1 MSTLTLVRHGQA
13 TPFEPDTDRLSPL
26 GERQARA
33 LAQDLIERDVRF
45 DEAYSGGLVRQLRT
59 AEIVGRT
66 FREAGRPFPDL
77 RVDERL
83 GEYGAQELLTVLA
96 PQLSRVNPEFRELL
110 RASEAA
116 RSGEDRNRHFQRMLE
131 ALTDHWLRGEL
142 TSSEVESW
150 AAFAARTESVLRE
163 IMALP
168 GSGRRVVVFT
178 SGGVIGR
185 AVQLALDAPDTAALR
200 LNWRVKNASRT
211 EFTFGAG
218 RWSLDAFN
226 VTTHLETEGLESYR

>member
-13 TPFEPDTDRLSPL
+13 TPFEQDTDRLSEL

-33 LAQDLIERDVRF
+33 LAQDLVERDVRF
-45 DEAYSGGLVRQLRT
+45 DEAYCGDLVRQLRT
-59 AEIVGRT
+59 AEVVART

-77 RVDERL
+77 VVDERL
-83 GEYGAQELLTVLA
+83 NEYGAEGILRVLA
-96 PQLSRVNPEFRELL
+96 PQLSLANPEFRELM

-116 RSGEDRNRHFQRMLE
+116 RGGADRNRHFQRMLE
-131 ALTDHWLRGEL
+131 ALMDHWLGGEYEL
-142 TSSEVESW
+142 PEMESW
-150 AAFAARTESVLRE
+150 ADFAARTRGVLHE
-163 IMALP
+163 IV
-168 GSGRRVVVFT
+168 GRGGGGRRVVVFT

-185 AVQLALDAPDTAALR
+185 AVQLSLDAPDHAMLR

-218 RWSLDAFN
+218 RLSLDAFN
-226 VTTHLETEGLESYR
+226 VTSHLETEGLESYR